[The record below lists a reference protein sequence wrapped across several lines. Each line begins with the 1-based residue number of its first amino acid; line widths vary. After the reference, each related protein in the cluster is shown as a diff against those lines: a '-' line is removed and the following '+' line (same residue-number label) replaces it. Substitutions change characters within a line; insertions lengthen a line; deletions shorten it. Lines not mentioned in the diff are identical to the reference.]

1 MVIARWDPF
10 RELEDLQERV
20 NRIFQERMGHGG
32 GTSRTWAPVVDAYED
47 ENNIVLRAELP
58 GMKREDIDIEVTQ
71 DSLAIRGERKFDQD
85 EKINYVRVE
94 RPYGPFARTFAIN
107 VPINTADVKAT
118 YRDGILEVTVPKSE
132 ETKPKKVQVTVE

>member
-1 MVIARWDPF
+1 
-10 RELEDLQERV
+10 
-20 NRIFQERMGHGG
+20 
-32 GTSRTWAPVVDAYED
+32 YED